1 MAARRL
7 RAPHVRRTP
16 GILMR
21 RPEFIA
27 RQSRCP
33 SGPLGWLIGRIME
46 SETAPENDLVV
57 ERLGLRPEDNV
68 LEVGFG
74 PGRTL
79 QRVAELVTRGV
90 VAGVDPSDH
99 MHATATRRCQA
110 LIEQGRVVLRL
121 GTVERLP
128 FADAFFDKALSV
140 HTLYFWEQ
148 AAQAFAELR
157 RVLKRTGLIVL
168 CFREKGDPHADDF
181 PPSVYRFQT
190 VADVSE
196 LLRGCGFGDVA
207 VERQTAA
214 ERGLAI
220 VTARAA

>member
-1 MAARRL
+1 
-7 RAPHVRRTP
+7 
-16 GILMR
+16 MR

-33 SGPLGWLIGRIME
+33 SGLLGWLIGRIME
-46 SETAPENDLVV
+46 GETAPENDAVV
-57 ERLGLRPEDNV
+57 ERLALRPEDAV

-79 QRVAELVTRGV
+79 QRVAELVTRGR
-90 VAGVDPSDH
+90 VAGVDPSDD
-99 MHATATRRCQA
+99 MVAAATRRCA
-110 LIEQGRVVLRL
+110 PLIARDRVELRA

-128 FADAFFDKALSV
+128 FSDGIFDKAFSV

-148 AAQAFAELR
+148 LERAFAEVR
-157 RVLKRTGLIVL
+157 RVLKRDGLLVL

-181 PPSVYRFQT
+181 PPSVYRFHT
-190 VADVSE
+190 ADDVGAV
-196 LLRGCGFGDVA
+196 LRGCGFGDVA
-207 VERQTAA
+207 VDRQTAA

-220 VTARAA
+220 VTARTA